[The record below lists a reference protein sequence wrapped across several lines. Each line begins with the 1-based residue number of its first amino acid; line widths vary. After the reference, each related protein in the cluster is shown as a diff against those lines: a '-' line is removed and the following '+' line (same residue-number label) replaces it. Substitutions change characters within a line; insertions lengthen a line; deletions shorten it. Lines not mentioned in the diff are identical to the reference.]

1 MEVPASSPP
10 TDDLQHA
17 VEESPQ
23 QQAYSP
29 EPLSPL
35 LPGLHDSPQQEI
47 ADGLDLT
54 KELDILF
61 QVRQQQQQEVPQVQA
76 EEQARPQEDEGK
88 QQEQTQ
94 EQEELDVDTPS
105 QTLPPP
111 PPPPPASQPQVEMET
126 PCVSQ
131 SQVEGAGAGAE
142 QAPEAYSAVLLKFAH
157 PADDS
162 FVTAAPSPINE
173 LPLPANT
180 LVQDKPAKRKR
191 KYVRKKG
198 IMSDAV
204 APSDIGDEE
213 ERMVKGQGQSQGEEL
228 SQEAEALNKLK
239 KAKPTNS
246 GRTDAEKKQGDDA
259 EKSNRSQGPTS
270 AKERIEAQ
278 LREAVKEGML
288 LRLTRDSRFA
298 PTNPVQGKCRIIVGI
313 VGLLRRRRGGGFR

>member
-10 TDDLQHA
+10 TDDLQHV

-29 EPLSPL
+29 EPLSPI

-61 QVRQQQQQEVPQVQA
+61 QVRQQQQEIPQVQA
-76 EEQARPQEDEGK
+76 EEQAQAQDEGK

-111 PPPPPASQPQVEMET
+111 PPPPPTSQPQVEMET
-126 PCVSQ
+126 PGASQ
-131 SQVEGAGAGAE
+131 SQVEQAGAGAE

-162 FVTAAPSPINE
+162 FITAAPSPINE

-213 ERMVKGQGQSQGEEL
+213 ERMVKGQGQGEEL

-239 KAKPTNS
+239 KAKPTTG

-298 PTNPVQGKCRIIVGI
+298 PTNPVQAKCRIIVGI